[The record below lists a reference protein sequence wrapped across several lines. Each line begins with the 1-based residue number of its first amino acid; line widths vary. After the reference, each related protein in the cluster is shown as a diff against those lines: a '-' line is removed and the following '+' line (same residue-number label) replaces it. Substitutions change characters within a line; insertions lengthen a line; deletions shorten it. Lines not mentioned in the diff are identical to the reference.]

1 MHGNEHGNLNSSTR
15 MLPSA
20 NGDGAGRGDLH
31 TASLGD
37 LFKRLSADTSHL
49 VQQEI
54 QLAKME
60 LQESVARAAKAGTR
74 IGVAFVLAL
83 PGIMALTAALVI
95 GLGILINSYW
105 VSALIV
111 GVVILVIAAIL
122 AKSAVRNFKSGLA
135 PRETVRTVRE
145 DVDWAKRE
153 TERVK
158 QKLSA

>member
-1 MHGNEHGNLNSSTR
+1 MRENQDGNRLATTR

-20 NGDGAGRGDLH
+20 NGDGAEREHLH
-31 TASLGD
+31 SASLGD
-37 LFKRLSADTSHL
+37 LFKRLSADSSHL

-60 LQESVARAAKAGTR
+60 LQESAARAAKAATR

-122 AKSAVRNFKSGLA
+122 AKSAVGNFKSGLA
-135 PRETVRTVRE
+135 PRETVKTVRE

-153 TERVK
+153 SERVK
-158 QKLSA
+158 QRLSA